1 MIEHTPSDL
10 TTQLIARAW
19 KDEAFK
25 QELLRDPTA
34 VVERELRR
42 QDPDARLPEQVQ
54 LHVLEETPTT
64 RYLVLPA
71 KPTIESGEELTDA
84 DLQLVAAAGGGC
96 RPAPSPWPSILDSGC
111 CARLN

>member
-34 VVERELRR
+34 IVERELRR
-42 QDPDARLPEQVQ
+42 LDPEARLPEQVQ
-54 LHVLEETPTT
+54 IQVLEETATT
-64 RYLVLPA
+64 RYLVLPP
-71 KPTIESGEELTDA
+71 KPVIELGEELADA
-84 DLQLVAAAGGGC
+84 DLQLVAGGGGRPGSLNSIPSDYNWCC
-96 RPAPSPWPSILDSGC
+96 RM
-111 CARLN
+111 N